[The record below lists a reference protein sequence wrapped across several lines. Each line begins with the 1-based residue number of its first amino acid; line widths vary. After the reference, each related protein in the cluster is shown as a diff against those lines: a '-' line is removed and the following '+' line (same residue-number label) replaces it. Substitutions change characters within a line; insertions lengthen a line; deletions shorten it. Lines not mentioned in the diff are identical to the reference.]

1 MITCALQLT
10 GSDSGSNLRLPV
22 ILVTVMIVTVIVDF
36 EILASSC
43 FRRDTGKS
51 GPGPGTELK
60 LQLRNSY
67 LGSSAAIHRDLAVAS
82 AGAACH

>member
-43 FRRDTGKS
+43 FRRDKS